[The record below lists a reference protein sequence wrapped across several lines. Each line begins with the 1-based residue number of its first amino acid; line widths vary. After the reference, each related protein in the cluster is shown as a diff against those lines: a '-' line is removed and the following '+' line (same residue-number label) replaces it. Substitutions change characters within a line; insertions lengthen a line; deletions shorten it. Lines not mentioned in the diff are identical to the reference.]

1 MGAAGTQGRGPLGRG
16 HVHGAEVRLPAQ
28 DPLPQQLGVQLV
40 QGTGKLLT
48 HAGDAG
54 GLDLVLHKRLQLL
67 DDIELLHPGGKVPDQ
82 VHGQGEGQAQL
93 QEGGPL
99 REHLLCV
106 FIGDGGGDHAHLAV
120 AHFQLVQAVFQ
131 GTGAAVF
138 SQLLQ
143 ALLYDGMVGIGVGRG
158 AHELADVAGI
168 GGVGV
173 LPALT
178 ELHQALGVTDP
189 GGGAVQHRRV
199 EQLGHLAGQGHEVLA
214 LLGVAGLH
222 HGDLGGPGIVAV
234 VLLILGGMTA
244 GVVGGDHDER
254 PAHAHVTGGE
264 QGVGGH
270 VQAHHLH
277 GAEGTGT
284 GDGRAVGHLGGH
296 LLVGGP
302 LAVYVVLIL
311 GQIFQNFRAGGAGIG
326 GTDFDPGLI
335 DAPCG
340 GLVAGHQMLHG
351 DLLPFYTLFLHL
363 SHTDS

>member
-1 MGAAGTQGRGPLGRG
+1 M
-16 HVHGAEVRLPAQ
+16 
-28 DPLPQQLGVQLV
+28 
-40 QGTGKLLT
+40 
-48 HAGDAG
+48 
-54 GLDLVLHKRLQLL
+54 
-67 DDIELLHPGGKVPDQ
+67 
-82 VHGQGEGQAQL
+82 
-93 QEGGPL
+93 
-99 REHLLCV
+99 
-106 FIGDGGGDHAHLAV
+106 
-120 AHFQLVQAVFQ
+120 
-131 GTGAAVF
+131 
-138 SQLLQ
+138 
-143 ALLYDGMVGIGVGRG
+143 
-158 AHELADVAGI
+158 
-168 GGVGV
+168 
-173 LPALT
+173 
-178 ELHQALGVTDP
+178 TDP

-254 PAHAHVTGGE
+254 SAHAHVTGGE

-277 GAEGTGT
+277 GAEGPGT

-311 GQIFQNFRAGGAGIG
+311 GQIFQNFRAGGAGVG